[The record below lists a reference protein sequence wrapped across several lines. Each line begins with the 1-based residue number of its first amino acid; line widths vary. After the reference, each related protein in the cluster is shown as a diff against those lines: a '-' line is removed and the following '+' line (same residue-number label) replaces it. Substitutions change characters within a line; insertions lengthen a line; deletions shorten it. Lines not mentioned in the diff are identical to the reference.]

1 MLDPMSSDERRR
13 APRYDV
19 TFRLATDDGG
29 EYGSATVINVSRSGA
44 LLQADQPLA
53 LGSRVTLVPLGKAG
67 AVLFDVPAVVVRY
80 DDAAP
85 EGKYRMGLHFADVDE
100 ERGRALERLCLSM
113 PPTPDAVDE
122 PARPEGGPKQEASE
136 AHLRIRERIA
146 QPSHERPKGF
156 FGPQL

>member
-1 MLDPMSSDERRR
+1 MHDPMSGERRR

-29 EYGSATVINVSRSGA
+29 EYGSATVVNVSRSGA
-44 LLQADQPLA
+44 LVQADAPLA

-67 AVLFDVPAVVVRY
+67 AVLFDVPAVVVRLCGS
-80 DDAAP
+80 AP
-85 EGKYRMGLHFADVDE
+85 PGKFRMGLHFAEVDA
-100 ERGRALERLCLSM
+100 ERGRALQRLCLSM
-113 PPTPDAVDE
+113 PPTPDAIDE
-122 PARPEGGPKQEASE
+122 PPRPAGGPAPETSE

-146 QPSHERPKGF
+146 QPSPERPKGF